1 MYKDPLS
8 IYNAVQFQEKESFSP
23 ILTVWKDKQ
32 GYAEA
37 LIVAIFIQC
46 YLLFRQ
52 AKTKSFCVLRELKK
66 Y

>member
-37 LIVAIFIQC
+37 L
-46 YLLFRQ
+46 
-52 AKTKSFCVLRELKK
+52 
-66 Y
+66 